1 MCGIAGIVHRDG
13 QRPVAPEDLG
23 AMAAAMRHRGPDG
36 EGFLTEG
43 SVGFTMR
50 RLAVIDLAGGNQ
62 PVWNEDRSVGV
73 VQNGEIYN
81 YRDLRPLLSARGHAF
96 VTSSD
101 TEAIVHLYEERGP
114 SCEFPAGLEGMFAV
128 AVFDRARQVIVLAR
142 DRAGKKPLF
151 IYRDAALLAF
161 ASEIPALFAPRLP
174 FDRTLDAAAI
184 DAYLALQYVPG
195 PGTLF
200 RNVRQ
205 LRPGSMLILER
216 TDAGW
221 REKEERRYWMLPSP
235 PTRSDFITPAAPGST
250 GRFEGCETG
259 STQTPEWR
267 SFRAAV
273 SGCEALLSEAVRRR
287 LMSDVPL
294 GAFLSGGVDSS
305 LVTALMARHA
315 SERVRTF
322 SIGFEEPSLDES
334 SAAKAVARHL
344 DTDHLALRMPAPTA
358 DELKT
363 ILAGCDQPLGDP
375 AIVPTWYLS
384 RMTREHVTVAL
395 SGEGADEVFGGY
407 HWYRTT
413 VRDRLRGFFGAGAGN
428 MSGEPAGGRQVGDGE
443 VGVGLGDAT
452 GAAKNGAMVRAADSQ
467 EAASAARRL
476 GAEPAVQTTTF
487 SSEADS
493 TERHRGPREEPSADH
508 RGAGERS
515 SASTAALALYARR
528 EQMQTDQRRA
538 LLAGPVREELATTK
552 ADSALASYLDAAGG
566 RDCEPAMVSLQAV
579 DFLTWMADDL
589 LVKVD
594 RMSMAHSLEVRCP
607 YLDRSVVEAVLPGP
621 ASWKFRW
628 GHRKALLRAVA
639 RRHLPEEIVGR
650 KKHGFQIPVDKLLR
664 KELREILRDL
674 TSQEFL
680 SRQTIFDPPAVAALI
695 ARWEADPSL
704 ARTVWKLLCFQV
716 WWTSRIGR

>member
-43 SVGFTMR
+43 SVGFAMR

-62 PVWNEDRSVGV
+62 PVWNEDLSIGV

-81 YRDLRPLLSARGHAF
+81 YKDLRSLLSARGHTF
-96 VTSSD
+96 RTSSD

-114 SCEFPAGLEGMFAV
+114 SREFPAGLEGMFAV
-128 AVFDRARQVIVLAR
+128 AVFDRARGVIVLAR

-151 IYRDAALLAF
+151 IYRDATLLAF

-205 LRPGSMLILER
+205 LPPGSLLVLER

-221 REKEERRYWMLPSP
+221 REKEERRYWTLPSSP
-235 PTRSDFITPAAPGST
+235 VSQSPSWKSFPAAVN
-250 GRFEGCETG
+250 
-259 STQTPEWR
+259 
-267 SFRAAV
+267 A
-273 SGCEALLSEAVRRR
+273 CEALLSEAVRRR

-322 SIGFEEPSLDES
+322 SIGFEDPSLDES
-334 SAAKAVARHL
+334 SAAKMVARQL

-358 DELKT
+358 DELKA

-407 HWYRTT
+407 HWYRPTL
-413 VRDRLRGFFGAGAGN
+413 RDRLSGFFGAGAGN
-428 MSGEPAGGRQVGDGE
+428 MRGGPAGDRQFGEGE
-443 VGVGLGDAT
+443 VGVGLGDAA
-452 GAAKNGAMVRAADSQ
+452 GAAKSGAVVRAADSQ
-467 EAASAARRL
+467 EATSAARRP
-476 GAEPAVQTTTF
+476 GAEPEVQTTTF
-487 SSEADS
+487 SSGADS
-493 TERHRGPREEPSADH
+493 TGRHFDPGEGTTAD
-508 RGAGERS
+508 RRDGGERS
-515 SASTAALALYARR
+515 SADAAARALYARR
-528 EQMQTDQRRA
+528 EQMQADQRRA
-538 LLAGPVREELATTK
+538 LLAGSVREDLATTK
-552 ADSALASYLDAAGG
+552 ADAALASYLDAAGG

-680 SRQTIFDPPAVAALI
+680 SRQAIFDPAAVAALV
-695 ARWEADPSL
+695 ARWESDPTL

-716 WWTSRIGR
+716 WWSSRIGG